1 MKKYILY
8 IAVVC
13 LLFSCSGKTTNDEF
27 PPLFPFLIALDGKD
41 NIADMS
47 HLLDAPAGKNGFVKI
62 ENGRFVTDAGPI
74 RLHGTN
80 LTGAANFP
88 DHKDADLLATE
99 LAGYGINCVRL
110 HYFDAKYGNFRNEKQ
125 AGIFTEDST
134 TQRNLDPEQLDRLD
148 YMISKFK
155 EKGIYVNINLHVAR
169 KLDERDGFSGFD
181 QRPHLDKGVD
191 NFEPRMIELQ
201 KEYAKDLLTH
211 VNPYTDLPYTNDP
224 CVALIEINN
233 ENALLNQYH
242 SGGIDRLP
250 EPYIGELQRQWNI
263 WLSNKYSSTQA
274 LLKAWNW
281 QDIPLHDEQIK
292 EGGFEAP
299 ISIDGKTWI
308 LSEGNSSAICNVEDS
323 VLKINVTREGEDE
336 YFPKLFRKL
345 KVKKGKP
352 YTLTF
357 KIRKVVGNVPS
368 TLGLA
373 ISDVS
378 NGWKSQGLH
387 QTFEVVKEW
396 KRFSISFTATDDT
409 GDTRLE
415 LTRFPTGVYEIDDLS
430 FKSGTIKQFD
440 VAQRVEDGTVPVIK
454 KDDFATLGA
463 RKDFYQFLI
472 DTEHEYWVGMSNY
485 LKNELGA
492 KSLISGTQLGYSPPF
507 IQNELDYIDNHAY
520 WCHPS
525 PVNENWRIRN
535 ESMVNSMA
543 TIKSLAS
550 QRILG
555 KPYTVSEYNHPFPN
569 QYGAEGQ
576 PMLRSYGAFQ
586 GWDGVFEY
594 TFNHRN
600 EFDLDYNNYFFSI
613 NDRTD
618 VLAHFPACATIYLR
632 GDVRESKSAISA
644 PIDYAGYFE
653 KLVSDKSVGANIS
666 GAGFNT
672 NLSLIHKTSVSLN
685 GGTGSK
691 VSDFDI
697 PTGKILK
704 SDTEELIWN
713 CEIEGKGYFVVNTPN
728 TKLFTGFPEG
738 RKILLDDIE
747 LSVGNTRLGW
757 ATVSLVSR
765 GANGFSNSEAPIR
778 ILVAATGLIENNG
791 MKIKELDN
799 NHITLT
805 DWGKAPVYAEGI
817 PVTLS
822 LASDPKKTK
831 CFVLNSEGKRKKE
844 IPVTSIEGKTGIQ
857 LKPEYK
863 TIWYEIEIK

>member
-1 MKKYILY
+1 MKKYIFY
-8 IAVVC
+8 IAIVC
-13 LLFSCSGKTTNDEF
+13 LVFSCSRETTKDEY
-27 PPLFPFLIALDGKD
+27 PPLFPFLIEMDGED

-47 HLLDAPAGKNGFVKI
+47 YLLDAPAGKNGFVRI

-80 LTGAANFP
+80 LTGSANFP

-110 HYFDAKYGNFRNEKQ
+110 HYFDANYGNFRNEKQ

-155 EKGIYVNINLHVAR
+155 EKGIYVDMNLHVAR
-169 KLDERDGFSGFD
+169 KLDERDGFSGFS
-181 QRPHLDKGVD
+181 QRPGLDKGID

-211 VNPYTDLPYTNDP
+211 VNPYTNLPYANDP

-250 EPYIGELQRQWNI
+250 EPYIGELQSQWNK
-263 WLSNKYSSTQA
+263 WLNSKYSSTQA
-274 LLKAWNW
+274 LVKAWNW
-281 QDIPLHDEQIK
+281 QVIPLHDEQIK
-292 EGGFEAP
+292 EGGFGEP
-299 ISIDGKTWI
+299 VSIDGKTWI
-308 LSEGNSSAICNVEDS
+308 LSEGNSSAICNVEDNA
-323 VLKINVTREGEDE
+323 LKINVTCEGDD

-357 KIRKVVGNVPS
+357 KIRKVAGNVPS

-373 ISDVS
+373 VSDVN

-387 QTFEVVKEW
+387 QTIEVEKMWKE
-396 KRFSISFTATDDT
+396 FSISFTATDDS

-415 LTRFPTGVYEIDDLS
+415 LTRFSTGVYEIDDLS

-440 VAQRVEDGTVPVIK
+440 MVQRVEDGTVLVIR
-454 KDDFATLGA
+454 KDDFTTLEA

-472 DTEHEYWVGMSNY
+472 DTEYEYWVGMSDY
-485 LKNELGA
+485 LKNELGV
-492 KSLISGTQLGYSPPF
+492 KSVISGTQLGYSPPF
-507 IQNELDYIDNHAY
+507 VQNELDYIDSHAY

-576 PMLRSYGAFQ
+576 PMLRSYGALQ

-672 NLSLIHKTSVSLN
+672 SLSLIHKTGVLLN
-685 GGTGSK
+685 GDTGSK
-691 VSDFDI
+691 ASDFDT

-713 CEIEGKGYFVVNTPN
+713 REIEGKGYFVVNAPN

-747 LSVGNTRLGW
+747 LSVGSTRLGW

-765 GANGFSNSEAPIR
+765 SANGFGNSETPIR

-805 DWGKAPVYAEGI
+805 DWGKAPVYVEGI

>member
-1 MKKYILY
+1 MKKYIFY
-8 IAVVC
+8 IAIVC
-13 LLFSCSGKTTNDEF
+13 LVFSCSRETTKDEY
-27 PPLFPFLIALDGKD
+27 PPLFPFLIEMGGED

-47 HLLDAPAGKNGFVKI
+47 YLLDAPAGKNGFVRI

-110 HYFDAKYGNFRNEKQ
+110 HYFDANYGNFRNEKQ

-169 KLDERDGFSGFD
+169 KLDERDGFSGFS
-181 QRPHLDKGVD
+181 QRPGLDKGVD

-211 VNPYTDLPYTNDP
+211 VNPYTNLPYTDDP

-242 SGGIDRLP
+242 RGGIDRLP
-250 EPYIGELQRQWNI
+250 EPYIGELQSQWNV
-263 WLSNKYSSTQA
+263 WLRNKYSTTQA

-281 QDIPLHDEQIK
+281 QEVPLHDEQIE
-292 EGGFEAP
+292 EGGFEEP
-299 ISIDGKTWI
+299 VSIDGKTWR
-308 LSEGNSSAICNVEDS
+308 LSEGNSSVICNVEDNA
-323 VLKINVTREGEDE
+323 LKINVTREGDD

-357 KIRKVVGNVPS
+357 KIRKVAGNVPS

-373 ISDVS
+373 VSDVN

-387 QTFEVVKEW
+387 QTIEVEKMWKE
-396 KRFSISFTATDDT
+396 FSISFTATDDS

-415 LTRFPTGVYEIDDLS
+415 LTRFSTGVYEIDDLS

-440 VAQRVEDGTVPVIK
+440 MVQRVEDGTVPVIK
-454 KDDFATLGA
+454 KDDFTTLEA

-485 LKNELGA
+485 LKNELGV
-492 KSLISGTQLGYSPPF
+492 KSVISGTQLGYSPPF
-507 IQNELDYIDNHAY
+507 VQSELDYIDSHAY

-632 GDVRESKSAISA
+632 GDVRESKSTISA

-666 GAGFNT
+666 DAGFDT
-672 NLSLIHKTSVSLN
+672 SLSLIHKTGVLLN
-685 GGTGSK
+685 GDTGSK
-691 VSDFDI
+691 TSDFDT

-713 CEIEGKGYFVVNTPN
+713 REIEGKGYFVVNAPN

-765 GANGFSNSEAPIR
+765 NANGFSNSETPIR

-805 DWGKAPVYAEGI
+805 DWGKAPVYVEGI

-831 CFVLNSEGKRKKE
+831 CFALNPKAKRKKE
-844 IPVTSIEGKTGIQ
+844 IPVTSIEGKTVIQ